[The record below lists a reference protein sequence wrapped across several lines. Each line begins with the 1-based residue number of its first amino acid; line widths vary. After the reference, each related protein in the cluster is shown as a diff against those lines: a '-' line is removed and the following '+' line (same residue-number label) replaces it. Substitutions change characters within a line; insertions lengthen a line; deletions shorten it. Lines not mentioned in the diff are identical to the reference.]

1 MDYEDFVNKEPQL
14 IKRISGN
21 QIELFREHSI
31 IMQALS
37 KHRHMT
43 AKEIHHLFY
52 IPQTQKHSKSLKT
65 VYRHMKT
72 LVDASL
78 IQVSG
83 HRKPHQ
89 GQMTEKLCCRAALVM
104 LPEENS
110 NEKKWWASE
119 SGMDFMEI
127 VPIYL
132 QKIFN
137 LESSLIPEI
146 KSLVETYL
154 NKEDQNIQDQI
165 DTIESDKNIADLLTP
180 LSVGHLKGMLG
191 ITAILKMIVDN
202 PNFLT
207 SLNFLFDK
215 K

>member
-1 MDYEDFVNKEPQL
+1 M
-14 IKRISGN
+14 
-21 QIELFREHSI
+21 
-31 IMQALS
+31 
-37 KHRHMT
+37 
-43 AKEIHHLFY
+43 
-52 IPQTQKHSKSLKT
+52 SL
-65 VYRHMKT
+65 
-72 LVDASL
+72 
-78 IQVSG
+78 
-83 HRKPHQ
+83 
-89 GQMTEKLCCRAALVM
+89 
-104 LPEENS
+104 
-110 NEKKWWASE
+110 
-119 SGMDFMEI
+119 
-127 VPIYL
+127 
-132 QKIFN
+132 
-137 LESSLIPEI
+137 SLIPEI